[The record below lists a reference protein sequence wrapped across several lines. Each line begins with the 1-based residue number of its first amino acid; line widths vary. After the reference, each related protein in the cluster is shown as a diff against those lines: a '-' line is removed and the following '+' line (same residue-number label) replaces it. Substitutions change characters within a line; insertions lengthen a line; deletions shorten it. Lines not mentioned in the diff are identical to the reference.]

1 MDRKI
6 RAFLA
11 IVDEGT
17 ITGAANRI
25 GLAQPSLTKFLQR
38 LETELGARLFER
50 KTRGIELTTFGE
62 KFLVRARRIE
72 AEYRF
77 AFEEIAAMKHGGL
90 PVLRIGAGPLYH
102 MLHVPNA
109 LQTLMQ
115 EFPGTRINV
124 VADNNRV
131 TIPMLQRGEL
141 DLVCGELEP
150 GLNLYGMER
159 VELMIAD
166 FAVIMRPDHPH
177 ARNAMTPE
185 ALAGHTWVIFQHDV
199 RALDELPRFLGHG
212 RFTYQVAL
220 STSSFATALRLV
232 AVTDYLMLA
241 PAQLRSV
248 IEEAGLIIRQ
258 PTETIRRFPTGV
270 TMRTSS
276 ANIPIIKRLVSLL
289 KLSTATPDTTSN

>member
-109 LQTLMQ
+109 L
-115 EFPGTRINV
+115 
-124 VADNNRV
+124 
-131 TIPMLQRGEL
+131 
-141 DLVCGELEP
+141 
-150 GLNLYGMER
+150 
-159 VELMIAD
+159 
-166 FAVIMRPDHPH
+166 HPH
-177 ARNAMTPE
+177 SPSKS
-185 ALAGHTWVIFQHDV
+185 LIS
-199 RALDELPRFLGHG
+199 
-212 RFTYQVAL
+212 L
-220 STSSFATALRLV
+220 S
-232 AVTDYLMLA
+232 
-241 PAQLRSV
+241 
-248 IEEAGLIIRQ
+248 
-258 PTETIRRFPTGV
+258 
-270 TMRTSS
+270 
-276 ANIPIIKRLVSLL
+276 
-289 KLSTATPDTTSN
+289 